1 MKLFHWLVTAP
12 LLVICVT
19 FAVANRDT
27 VTLNLW
33 PLPYTIETRV
43 FLLVLLPLTLG
54 FLIGEVA
61 AWIGGR
67 TWRRAARRH
76 AHRIEELERELSA
89 KSEPKEPSREIIHN

>member
-1 MKLFHWLVTAP
+1 VKLFHWLVTAP
-12 LLVICVT
+12 LLVICVV

-27 VTLNLW
+27 ITLNLW

-43 FLLVLLPLTLG
+43 FLLVLLPLAIG
-54 FLIGEVA
+54 FLIGEAA
-61 AWIGGR
+61 AWISGR

-89 KSEPKEPSREIIHN
+89 RASPKESSKEIARN